1 MVEMADVLQLG
12 AGLRNWGRWGAD
24 DQVGTL
30 NFITPAK
37 IVEAAGLVRQG
48 KCFSLCIPFD
58 ERGPQAG
65 GGRFNPLYFTR
76 MDGGDDAIGA
86 QDRIAGGA
94 RFQDDVIVMPLQAA
108 TQWDSL
114 SHAWYGGQLYNGYP
128 STTVS
133 SRGTRHNGIEN
144 TRDRFITR
152 GVLLDIARSR
162 GEKWLRPGY
171 PITVADLEQC
181 AAAENVTVGTGDVL
195 LVRTG
200 HQALCREQGSW
211 QGYAGGD
218 AAGLSLETCRWL
230 HDREVAAV
238 ATDTW
243 GMEVRP
249 NEPPNSFQPLH
260 MVLIRDM
267 GMSVGEIFNLDGLGD
282 DCASDG
288 VWEFLFVGAS
298 LPFTGAAG
306 SPVNPIAIK

>member
-1 MVEMADVLQLG
+1 MVEMADVFRLG
-12 AGLRNWGRWGAD
+12 AELRNWGRWGSD

-37 IVEAAGLVRQG
+37 IVEAAGLVRKG

-58 ERGPQAG
+58 ETGPQMG

-76 MDGGDDAIGA
+76 LDGGDDAIGA
-86 QDRIAGGA
+86 LDHIPGGA

-114 SHAWYGGQLYNGYP
+114 SHAWYDGQLYNGV
-128 STTVS
+128 SSKLVS
-133 SRGTRHNGIEN
+133 SRGARRNGIEH
-144 TRDRFITR
+144 TKDRFITR
-152 GVLLDIARSR
+152 GVLLDVARAK
-162 GEKWLRPGY
+162 GVKWLDPGY
-171 PITVADLEQC
+171 PITVADLEEC
-181 AAAENVTVGTGDVL
+181 AAKEGVTVGTGDAL

-218 AAGLSLETCRWL
+218 AAGLALETARWL

-267 GMSVGEIFNLDGLGD
+267 GLSVGEIFFLDELAE
-282 DCASDG
+282 DCAADG
-288 VWEFLFVGAS
+288 PWEFLFVGPS

-306 SPVNPIAIK
+306 CPVNPIAIK